1 MVVTM
6 SGMKRVAMGWIITTG
21 EAQASCK
28 FCVAAVMH
36 LFSMC
41 CGDVVDVVCCAHI
54 FLKKIL

>member
-6 SGMKRVAMGWIITTG
+6 SGMKRVAIGWIITTG

-54 FLKKIL
+54 F